1 MAPKKKVT
9 KKVKM
14 MEDDSDDEGA
24 HRALAKLGGLPPA
37 ENDEDGLVARDVD
50 VLSEVPEIDTTRA
63 DDMPRSSNCCCIWFL
78 ICLAIPLVGL
88 LVAILASGILFAS
101 HQSTCSVY
109 QVLDMLSRFNS
120 SEIEDA
126 IRSMYL
132 DCRV

>member
-14 MEDDSDDEGA
+14 MDDSDDEA
-24 HRALAKLGGLPPA
+24 SHRALAKLGGLPPA
-37 ENDEDGLVARDVD
+37 ENDEDGIVARDVD

-63 DDMPRSSNCCCIWFL
+63 EDMPRAGNYCCISFL
-78 ICLAIPLVGL
+78 VCLAIPLVGL

-109 QVLDMLSRFNS
+109 QVLDMLSRFNA
-120 SEIEDA
+120 SELENA
-126 IRSMYL
+126 IQGLYL